1 MKKFLLFALAGL
13 TALPALPVFGS
24 PLNYPESIR
33 LEGPSAKGR
42 PSRLVWTKG
51 DARAELN
58 LRTGRIDLSRDGIPT
73 HDPQLLAEF
82 REEVKKQMPHDEEL
96 SNAVVDSRQ
105 VVAALGL

>member
-1 MKKFLLFALAGL
+1 MSPATSLLLILLLILASAFFSIAEMALA
-13 TALPALPVFGS
+13 AS
-24 PLNYPESIR
+24 RRIR
-33 LEGPSAKGR
+33 LRQMADE
-42 PSRLVWTKG
+42 G

-58 LRTGRIDLSRDGIPT
+58 LRTGRIDLSRDGITT